1 MQRVTIVLEDNPNET
16 ESLFLSVKFEPE
28 ITSQS
33 TSPALALAGEILAM
47 LANRTSEKSE

>member
-1 MQRVTIVLEDNPNET
+1 MHKVTIMLEDNPDDP